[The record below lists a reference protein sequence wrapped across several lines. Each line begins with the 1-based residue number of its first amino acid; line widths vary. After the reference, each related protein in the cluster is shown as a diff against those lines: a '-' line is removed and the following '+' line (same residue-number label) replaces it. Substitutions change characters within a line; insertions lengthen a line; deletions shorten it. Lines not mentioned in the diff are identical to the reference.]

1 MSSKALG
8 LGVEREEPRAVG
20 RTALNFWIDLAT
32 TAAFCTL
39 LGSSMIMKWILPPG
53 TCDDAG
59 VKVWLGHS
67 RHWWGDIHFWAA
79 MLMLVLIVVHLW
91 LHWGWVLSTWRR
103 FIGGLRSPLSWA
115 ALLILAGVIA
125 VPWVI
130 PAYYLEVES
139 EQAVVAADGAAAD
152 ASGESAAATV
162 APCGIEGLSCADCP
176 AADDRLFG
184 GGCGGDDEAESA
196 ADDPAED
203 DPAEDTDATADAEPS
218 AACEDGDCASCP
230 FATDCSGG

>member
-1 MSSKALG
+1 MSSKELELETERARPAL
-8 LGVEREEPRAVG
+8 G

-32 TAAFCTL
+32 LAAFCTL

-79 MLMLVLIVVHLW
+79 MLMLILIVVHLW
-91 LHWGWVLSTWRR
+91 LHWSWLLATWRR
-103 FIGGLRSPLSWA
+103 LIGGLRSPLSWA
-115 ALLILAGVIA
+115 ALLTLAGVIA

-130 PAYYLEVES
+130 PAQYLEVETA
-139 EQAVVAADGAAAD
+139 EAVVAVDGDAAEVATD
-152 ASGESAAATV
+152 SAAATV
-162 APCGIEGLSCADCP
+162 APCGVEGLSCADCP

-184 GGCGGDDEAESA
+184 GGCGGDGEVSEGSGAAE
-196 ADDPAED
+196 
-203 DPAEDTDATADAEPS
+203 TEPPP
-218 AACEDGDCASCP
+218 DGQ
-230 FATDCSGG
+230 G

>member
-1 MSSKALG
+1 LSSRALESDAG
-8 LGVEREEPRAVG
+8 PAASRTVS
-20 RTALNFWIDLAT
+20 RTALNFWINLAT
-32 TAAFCTL
+32 LAAFCVL

-53 TCDDAG
+53 TCDEAG

-79 MLMLVLIVVHLW
+79 MLMLILIIVHLW
-91 LHWGWVLSTWRR
+91 LHWGWVLSTWQR
-103 FIGGLRSPLSWA
+103 FLGGLRAARSWA
-115 ALLILAGVIA
+115 ALLTLAGVIA

-130 PAYYLEVES
+130 PAYYLEVET

-184 GGCGGDDEAESA
+184 GGCAGGDDEQE
-196 ADDPAED
+196 PAED
-203 DPAEDTDATADAEPS
+203 GAANEDTGEDATADAETA

-230 FATDCSGG
+230 FAADCADD